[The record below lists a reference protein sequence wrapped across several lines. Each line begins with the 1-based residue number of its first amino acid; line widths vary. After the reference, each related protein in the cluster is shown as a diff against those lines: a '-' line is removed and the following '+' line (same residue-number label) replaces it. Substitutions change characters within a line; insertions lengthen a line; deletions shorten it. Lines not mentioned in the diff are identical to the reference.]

1 MGWAARLGSL
11 VDTGFHALSLAPFRV
26 DVTRK
31 RLLALSIGL
40 VLVLYAITLPA
51 QTTYANARPAVD
63 LKTEHAVPREVNE
76 TVQQAVARDY
86 ASAWQAL
93 ETALANNNAAP
104 LNDNFIG
111 FAHDQFLRRIED
123 QQQSGVKTRI
133 VDHGHRV
140 DAIFYSPE
148 GAAIELRD
156 LATLETQILDGE
168 TVIHSERARIFYY
181 AILTGAED
189 RWKVR
194 VLEST
199 MGQDDK

>member
-1 MGWAARLGSL
+1 
-11 VDTGFHALSLAPFRV
+11 
-26 DVTRK
+26 
-31 RLLALSIGL
+31 
-40 VLVLYAITLPA
+40 VLVLLVSLCFSNLPA
-51 QTTYANARPAVD
+51 QSPVAGARPTVD

-111 FAHDQFLRRIED
+111 FAHDQLLRRIQD
-123 QQQSGVKTRI
+123 QQHSGLKTRI
-133 VDHGHRV
+133 VDLGHKV
-140 DAIFYSPE
+140 DAVFYSPE

-156 LATLETQILDGE
+156 LATLETEILEADK
-168 TVIHSERARIFYY
+168 VIHSERTRVFYY

-199 MGQDDK
+199 IGQDDK